1 MKIIKFKTKEQFKY
15 KRKVVIKN
23 LILNIFIGI
32 HDFEKKKKQRV
43 RFNIEVETNPN
54 TKPSNKDFSTIV
66 DYETLVNKIKELVKK
81 QHHELLEELAENI
94 FKIIF
99 QNKLVKKANIKL
111 EKLHIMRE
119 SESVGVDITKNRL

>member
-1 MKIIKFKTKEQFKY
+1 MKIIRFKTKEQFKY

-32 HDFEKKKKQRV
+32 HDFEKKKKQKV

-66 DYETLVNKIKELVKK
+66 DYETLVNKIKTLVKK

-94 FKIIF
+94 FRIIF
-99 QNKLVKKANIKL
+99 QNKLVKKVKIKL
-111 EKLHIMRE
+111 EKLHIIKE

>member
-1 MKIIKFKTKEQFKY
+1 MKIIRFKTKEQFKY

-43 RFNIEVETNPN
+43 RFNIDVETNSN
-54 TKPSNKDFSTIV
+54 IKPSKKDFSTIIN
-66 DYETLVNKIKELVKK
+66 YETLVDKIKTLVKR

-94 FKIIF
+94 FRIIF
-99 QNKLVKKANIKL
+99 QNKLVKKANVKL
-111 EKLHIMRE
+111 EKLHIIRE

>member
-1 MKIIKFKTKEQFKY
+1 MKIIRFKTKELFKY

-32 HDFEKKKKQRV
+32 HDFEKKKKQKV

-66 DYETLVNKIKELVKK
+66 DYETLVNKIKTLVKR

-94 FKIIF
+94 FRIVF

-111 EKLHIMRE
+111 EKLHIIKE
-119 SESVGVDITKNRL
+119 SESVGIDITKNRL

>member
-32 HDFEKKKKQRV
+32 HDFEKKKKQKV

-66 DYETLVNKIKELVKK
+66 DYETLVNKIKTLVKK

-111 EKLHIMRE
+111 EKLHILKE

>member
-1 MKIIKFKTKEQFKY
+1 MKIIRFKTKEQFKY

-32 HDFEKKKKQRV
+32 HDFEKKKKQKV

-54 TKPSNKDFSTIV
+54 TKPSNKDFSTII

-111 EKLHIMRE
+111 EKLHIIRE

>member
-1 MKIIKFKTKEQFKY
+1 MKIIRFKTKEQFKY
-15 KRKVVIKN
+15 KRKVVVKN

-32 HDFEKKKKQRV
+32 HDFEKKKKQKV

-94 FKIIF
+94 FRIIF

>member
-23 LILNIFIGI
+23 LILNIFIGV
-32 HDFEKKKKQRV
+32 HDFEKKKKQKV

-54 TKPSNKDFSTIV
+54 TKPSNKDFSTII
-66 DYETLVNKIKELVKK
+66 DYETLVNKIKALVKR

-94 FKIIF
+94 LRIIF
-99 QNKLVKKANIKL
+99 QKKLVKKANVKL
-111 EKLHIMRE
+111 EKIEIIKE
-119 SESVGVDITKNRL
+119 SESVGVDISKNRL

>member
-1 MKIIKFKTKEQFKY
+1 MKIIRFKTKEQFKY

-32 HDFEKKKKQRV
+32 HDFEKKKKQKV

-54 TKPSNKDFSTIV
+54 TKPSNKDFSTII

-99 QNKLVKKANIKL
+99 QNKLVKKANVKL
-111 EKLHIMRE
+111 EKLHIIRE

>member
-32 HDFEKKKKQRV
+32 HDFEKKKKQKV

-66 DYETLVNKIKELVKK
+66 DYETLVNKIKALVKK

-99 QNKLVKKANIKL
+99 QNKLVKKAYVKL
-111 EKLHIMRE
+111 EKLHIIKE
-119 SESVGVDITKNRL
+119 SESVGVDITKYRL

>member
-1 MKIIKFKTKEQFKY
+1 MKIVKFKEKKKY
-15 KRKVVIKN
+15 KYNRKVSIKN
-23 LILNIFIGI
+23 LILEISIGL

-66 DYETLVNKIKELVKK
+66 DYETLVNKIKTLVKK

-94 FKIIF
+94 FRIIF
-99 QNKLVKKANIKL
+99 QNKLVKKVNIKL
-111 EKLHIMRE
+111 EKLHIIKE

>member
-1 MKIIKFKTKEQFKY
+1 MKIIRFKTKEQFKY

-54 TKPSNKDFSTIV
+54 TKPSNKDFSTII
-66 DYETLVNKIKELVKK
+66 DYETLVNKIKALVKK

-94 FKIIF
+94 FRIIF
-99 QNKLVKKANIKL
+99 QNKLVKKANVKL
-111 EKLHIMRE
+111 EKLHIIRE
-119 SESVGVDITKNRL
+119 TESVGVDITKNRL

>member
-1 MKIIKFKTKEQFKY
+1 MKIIRFKAKEQFKY

-32 HDFEKKKKQRV
+32 HDFEKKKKQKV

-66 DYETLVNKIKELVKK
+66 DYETLVNKIKTLVKK

>member
-1 MKIIKFKTKEQFKY
+1 MKIIRFKTKEQFKY
-15 KRKVVIKN
+15 KRKVIIKN

-32 HDFEKKKKQRV
+32 HDFEKKKKQKV

-66 DYETLVNKIKELVKK
+66 DYETLVNKIKTLVKK

>member
-1 MKIIKFKTKEQFKY
+1 MKIIKFKTIEQFKY

-32 HDFEKKKKQRV
+32 HDFEKKKKQKV

-66 DYETLVNKIKELVKK
+66 DYETLINKIKALVKK

-94 FKIIF
+94 FRIIF
-99 QNKLVKKANIKL
+99 QNKLVKKVNIKL
-111 EKLHIMRE
+111 EKLRIIKE

>member
-1 MKIIKFKTKEQFKY
+1 MKIIRFKTKEQFKY
-15 KRKVVIKN
+15 KRKVIIKN

-43 RFNIEVETNPN
+43 RFNIDVETNSN
-54 TKPSNKDFSTIV
+54 IKPSNKDFSTIIN
-66 DYETLVNKIKELVKK
+66 YETLVDRIKTLVKK

-99 QNKLVKKANIKL
+99 QSKLVKKANVKL
-111 EKLHIMRE
+111 EKLQIIKE
-119 SESVGVDITKNRL
+119 TESVGVDVTKNRL

>member
-1 MKIIKFKTKEQFKY
+1 MKIIRFKTKEQFKY

-32 HDFEKKKKQRV
+32 HDFEKKKKQKV

-54 TKPSNKDFSTIV
+54 IKPSNKDFSTIV
-66 DYETLVNKIKELVKK
+66 DYETLVNKIKTLVKK

-94 FKIIF
+94 FRIIF
-99 QNKLVKKANIKL
+99 QNKLVKKVNIKL
-111 EKLHIMRE
+111 EKLHIIKE

>member
-1 MKIIKFKTKEQFKY
+1 MKIIRFKAKEQFKY

-32 HDFEKKKKQRV
+32 HDFEKKKKQKV

-66 DYETLVNKIKELVKK
+66 DYETLVNKIKTLVKK

-99 QNKLVKKANIKL
+99 QNKLVKKANVKL
-111 EKLHIMRE
+111 EKLHIIKE
-119 SESVGVDITKNRL
+119 SESVGVDITKYRL

>member
-1 MKIIKFKTKEQFKY
+1 MKIIRFKTKEQFKY

-66 DYETLVNKIKELVKK
+66 DYETLVNKIKTLVKK

-94 FKIIF
+94 FRIIF
-99 QNKLVKKANIKL
+99 QHKLVKKVNIKL
-111 EKLHIMRE
+111 EKLHIIKE

>member
-1 MKIIKFKTKEQFKY
+1 MKIIRFKTKEQFKY

-32 HDFEKKKKQRV
+32 HDFEKKKKQKV

-54 TKPSNKDFSTIV
+54 TKPLNKDFSTIV

-99 QNKLVKKANIKL
+99 QNKLVKKANVKL
-111 EKLHIMRE
+111 EKLHIIRE

>member
-1 MKIIKFKTKEQFKY
+1 MKIIRFKTKEQFKY

-32 HDFEKKKKQRV
+32 HDFEKKKKQKV

-54 TKPSNKDFSTIV
+54 TKPSNKDFSTII

-94 FKIIF
+94 FRIIF
-99 QNKLVKKANIKL
+99 QNKLVKKVNIKL
-111 EKLHIMRE
+111 EKLHIIKE

>member
-23 LILNIFIGI
+23 LILNIFIGV
-32 HDFEKKKKQRV
+32 HDFEKKKKQKV
-43 RFNIEVETNPN
+43 RFNIEVETNPS

-66 DYETLVNKIKELVKK
+66 DYETLVNKIKALVKK

-94 FKIIF
+94 FRIVF

-111 EKLHIMRE
+111 EKLHIIKE
-119 SESVGVDITKNRL
+119 SESVGIDITKNRL

>member
-1 MKIIKFKTKEQFKY
+1 MKIIRFKTKEQFKY

-94 FKIIF
+94 FRIIF
-99 QNKLVKKANIKL
+99 QNKLVKKANVKL
-111 EKLHIMRE
+111 EKLHIIRE

>member
-1 MKIIKFKTKEQFKY
+1 MKIIRFKTKELFKY
-15 KRKVVIKN
+15 KRKIVIKN

-32 HDFEKKKKQRV
+32 HDFEKKKKQKV

-94 FKIIF
+94 FRIIF
-99 QNKLVKKANIKL
+99 QKKLVKKANVKI
-111 EKLHIMRE
+111 EKLKIIRE
-119 SESVGVDITKNRL
+119 SESVGVDITKKRL

>member
-1 MKIIKFKTKEQFKY
+1 MKIIRFKAKEQFKY

-32 HDFEKKKKQRV
+32 HDFEKKKKQKV

-54 TKPSNKDFSTIV
+54 TKPSNKDFSTII

-94 FKIIF
+94 FINFKNDLKFIT
-99 QNKLVKKANIKL
+99 ANVKL
-111 EKLHIMRE
+111 EKLHIIRE

>member
-1 MKIIKFKTKEQFKY
+1 MKIIRFKTKEQFKY

-32 HDFEKKKKQRV
+32 HDFEKKKKQKV
-43 RFNIEVETNPN
+43 RFNIEMETNPN
-54 TKPSNKDFSTIV
+54 IKPSNKDFSTIV
-66 DYETLVNKIKELVKK
+66 DYETLVNKIKTLVKK

>member
-1 MKIIKFKTKEQFKY
+1 MKIIRFKTKEQFKY

-32 HDFEKKKKQRV
+32 HDFEKKKKQKV
-43 RFNIEVETNPN
+43 RFNIEVETNPS
-54 TKPSNKDFSTIV
+54 TKPSNRDFSTIV

-94 FKIIF
+94 FRIIF
-99 QNKLVKKANIKL
+99 QNKLVKKANVKL
-111 EKLHIMRE
+111 EKLHIIRE

>member
-1 MKIIKFKTKEQFKY
+1 MKIIRFKAKEQFKY

-32 HDFEKKKKQRV
+32 HDFEKKKKQKV

-54 TKPSNKDFSTIV
+54 TEPSNKDFSTIL
-66 DYETLVNKIKELVKK
+66 DYETLVNKIKTLVEK

-111 EKLHIMRE
+111 EKLHIIKE
-119 SESVGVDITKNRL
+119 SEAVGVDITKNRL

>member
-1 MKIIKFKTKEQFKY
+1 MKIIRFKTKEQFKY

-32 HDFEKKKKQRV
+32 HDFEKKKKQKV

-54 TKPSNKDFSTIV
+54 TKPSNRDFSTIV

-94 FKIIF
+94 FRIIF
-99 QNKLVKKANIKL
+99 QNKLVKKANVKL
-111 EKLHIMRE
+111 EKLNIIRE
-119 SESVGVDITKNRL
+119 SESVGVDITKNRV

>member
-32 HDFEKKKKQRV
+32 HDFEKRKKQKV

-54 TKPSNKDFSTIV
+54 TKPSNKDFSTII
-66 DYETLVNKIKELVKK
+66 DYETLVNKIKALVKK

-94 FKIIF
+94 FRIIF
-99 QNKLVKKANIKL
+99 QNKLVKKVNIKL
-111 EKLHIMRE
+111 EKLHIIKE

>member
-1 MKIIKFKTKEQFKY
+1 MKIIRFKTKEQCKY

-54 TKPSNKDFSTIV
+54 TKPSNKDLSTIV
-66 DYETLVNKIKELVKK
+66 DYETLVNKIKTLVKR

-94 FKIIF
+94 FRIIF

-111 EKLHIMRE
+111 EKLHIIKE

>member
-1 MKIIKFKTKEQFKY
+1 MKIIRFKTKEQFKY

-32 HDFEKKKKQRV
+32 HDFEKKKKQKV

-66 DYETLVNKIKELVKK
+66 DYETLVNKIKALVKK

-99 QNKLVKKANIKL
+99 QNKLVKKVNIKL
-111 EKLHIMRE
+111 EKLHIIKE

>member
-1 MKIIKFKTKEQFKY
+1 MKIIRFKTKEQFKY

-32 HDFEKKKKQRV
+32 HDFEKKKKQKV

-54 TKPSNKDFSTIV
+54 TKPSNKDFSTII
-66 DYETLVNKIKELVKK
+66 DYETLINKIKALVKR

-94 FKIIF
+94 FRIIF
-99 QNKLVKKANIKL
+99 QNQLTKKANIKL
-111 EKLHIMRE
+111 EKLEIVKE
-119 SESVGVDITKNRL
+119 SESVGIDVTKKRL

>member
-1 MKIIKFKTKEQFKY
+1 MKIIRFKTKEQFKY

-32 HDFEKKKKQRV
+32 HDFEKKKKQKV

-94 FKIIF
+94 FRIIF
-99 QNKLVKKANIKL
+99 QNKLVKKANVKL
-111 EKLHIMRE
+111 EKLQIIKE

>member
-1 MKIIKFKTKEQFKY
+1 MKIIRFKAKEQFKY

-32 HDFEKKKKQRV
+32 HDFEKKKKQKV

-66 DYETLVNKIKELVKK
+66 DYETLVNKIKTLVKK

-94 FKIIF
+94 FRIIF

-111 EKLHIMRE
+111 EKLHIIRE

>member
-15 KRKVVIKN
+15 KRKVIIKN

-32 HDFEKKKKQRV
+32 HDFEKKKKQKV
-43 RFNIEVETNPN
+43 RFNIDVETNSN
-54 TKPSNKDFSTIV
+54 IKPSNKDFSTIIN
-66 DYETLVNKIKELVKK
+66 YETLVNKIKELVKK

-99 QNKLVKKANIKL
+99 QNKLVKKANVKL
-111 EKLHIMRE
+111 EKLHIIRE

>member
-23 LILNIFIGI
+23 LILNIFIGV
-32 HDFEKKKKQRV
+32 HDFEKKKKQKV

-54 TKPSNKDFSTIV
+54 TKPSNKDFSTII
-66 DYETLVNKIKELVKK
+66 DYETLVNKIKALVKR

-94 FKIIF
+94 LRIIF
-99 QNKLVKKANIKL
+99 QTKLVKKANVKL
-111 EKLHIMRE
+111 EKLQIIKE